1 MKNNQ
6 NKTNKSNSN
15 KNSKYSFEKKKEN
28 LENTSKNRGS
38 NRKFISKMMLWLLST
53 LLIISVGL
61 NIYQGVVCNQKY
73 FLSNL
78 GEEITFNVKSG
89 INIAS
94 VYYPTSVVS
103 NVAYEQPLNIVLL
116 DDITSL
122 KLKFEGSIIED
133 KENIKDILINLD
145 ENWEFDGE
153 YYKFLG
159 ETLPN
164 SQFSIKPKI
173 TLPKSISKDN
183 SLNII
188 SIILVAN

>member
-133 KENIKDILINLD
+133 KENIKDILISLD
-145 ENWEFDGE
+145 ENWEFDGK